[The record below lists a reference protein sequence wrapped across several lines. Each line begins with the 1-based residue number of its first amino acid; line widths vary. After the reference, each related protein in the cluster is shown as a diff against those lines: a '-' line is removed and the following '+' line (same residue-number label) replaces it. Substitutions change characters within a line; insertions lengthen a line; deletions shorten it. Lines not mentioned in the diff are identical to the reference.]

1 LRLTAVVITSV
12 LVVGCGGSTG
22 GVLEM
27 QLGTVGAPGSLI
39 ARTAEEFARRVNER
53 LAGRVHVTHFGNSQL
68 GNDEV
73 MLQKLKLGTL
83 DFAVPSTVMSSE
95 VAAFGLFEMPYLVE
109 DRDHMRRIGTE
120 IFWPELAP
128 LAEDRGYH
136 VLGLWENGF
145 RHITNNR
152 RPITGPEDLQG
163 IKLRTPR
170 GEWRVALFQELGAN
184 PTPMPLAEVFVA
196 LQTGVIDG
204 QENPLAQIT
213 SQRFQEVQ
221 KFLSLTGHAYTPA
234 YLAAGT
240 AKWNGWPEDLRAVF
254 TEEAAAVQEF
264 AYDEAARMDAEL
276 LGTLRASGI
285 AINEADRSRF
295 LAAGRPIYEAFGNAV
310 PGGREMIDRA
320 MALAGDPTA
329 P

>member
-1 LRLTAVVITSV
+1 VVTTLVATLAVAA
-12 LVVGCGGSTG
+12 CGGSGGTT
-22 GVLEM
+22 GVLEL
-27 QLGTVGAPGSLI
+27 QLGTVAAPGSLI

-53 LAGRVHVTHFGNSQL
+53 LPDRVRITHFGNSTL
-68 GNDEV
+68 GSDEV

-120 IFWPELAP
+120 IFWPDLAP
-128 LAEDRGYH
+128 LAEARGYR

-152 RPITGPEDLQG
+152 RPIAAPADLKG

-170 GEWRVALFQELGAN
+170 GEWRVALFQALGAN
-184 PTPMPLAEVFVA
+184 PTPMPLTEVFVA

-234 YLAAGT
+234 YLATGT
-240 AKWNGWPEDLRAVF
+240 GRWNRWPEDVRAVIA
-254 TEEAAAVQEF
+254 EEAGAVQEF
-264 AYDEAARMDAEL
+264 AYTEAARMDAEL
-276 LGTLRASGI
+276 LEQLRASGI
-285 AINEADRSRF
+285 AINESDRSRF
-295 LAAGRPIYEAFGNAV
+295 LEAGRPIYEAFGAAV
-310 PGGREMIDRA
+310 PGGRELVDRA
-320 MALAGDPTA
+320 IALAGA
-329 P
+329 PATP